1 MSSSSRTN
9 SSEELSSALHMTKGM
24 SIFLDI
30 LRRADKNDDGKLSF
44 DEFRAYFADGI
55 LSGEELSELFRT
67 IDTHKTDN
75 LPTSCSP
82 CLPIVRLWI
91 SDVQTT
97 DQHKYLKSNLDTE
110 ELYDYFSQHLGE
122 YENVLAALEDLNLS
136 ILKAMDKTKKDYQE
150 ASNLQQFV
158 TRFLL
163 KETLNQLQSL
173 QNSLECAMETT
184 EEQTR
189 QERQGPTKPEA
200 LSIPR
205 AGKRSNRR
213 LQRNNSLSPNSPQ
226 FNIANS
232 GMMEEDNQWM
242 TQINRLQ
249 KLIDKLEKKD
259 LKLEPPEEEVLE
271 GSTKSHI
278 MIVQRQLSVLEEEL
292 EEFRLALKQ
301 YVESVSSQTG
311 CLHVAVQ
318 KLSSES
324 RFIVYEFWQSSHIWK
339 NHLQTNYSKTFQRS
353 NVDFLETPELITT
366 MLVPASWWV
375 LNNN

>member
-1 MSSSSRTN
+1 M
-9 SSEELSSALHMTKGM
+9 KVK
-24 SIFLDI
+24 
-30 LRRADKNDDGKLSF
+30 ADKLRNNLRKYLFKERVENSYNNLPVKVVEMKTVSEFKQAYDGKLSF
-44 DEFRAYFADGI
+44 DEFRAYFADGV
-55 LSGEELSELFRT
+55 LSGEELSELFHR

-75 LPTSCSP
+75 L
-82 CLPIVRLWI
+82 
-91 SDVQTT
+91 
-97 DQHKYLKSNLDTE
+97 DTE
-110 ELYDYFSQHLGE
+110 ELYEYFSQHLGE

-150 ASNLQQFV
+150 ASNLEQFV

-189 QERQGPTKPEA
+189 QERKCPAKPEV
-200 LSIPR
+200 LSIPWS
-205 AGKRSNRR
+205 GKRSSRR
-213 LQRNNSLSPNSPQ
+213 LQRNNSVSPNSPQ
-226 FNIANS
+226 FNILSS
-232 GMMEEDNQWM
+232 GLLEEDNQWM

-249 KLIDKLEKKD
+249 KLIDRLEKKE
-259 LKLEPPEEEVLE
+259 LKLEPLEEEILE
-271 GSTKSHI
+271 GSTKPQHI
-278 MIVQRQLSVLEEEL
+278 MIVQRQLSVLEEEMD
-292 EEFRLALKQ
+292 EFRLALKQ
-301 YVESVSSQTG
+301 YVESVSSQTE

-318 KLSSES
+318 KLSNES
-324 RFIVYEFWQSSHIWK
+324 RFIVYEFWENSSVWK

-353 NVDFLETPELITT
+353 NVDFLETPEIMTT